1 LPSRI
6 PGAFAVPSEQAGDGA
21 SRSRP
26 PLGAT
31 HRAGNGVPPRVPRFS
46 QAVMWTPSVEAH
58 APECAPVALPNGGFA
73 MDEKKKDA
81 GPERVGS
88 WKAASPTGTSVGDRS
103 DGSAAS
109 GFIASRPRWE
119 PDVEA
124 DEEMDGAT
132 MDGGAITTGAAPIGA
147 MPEEDDV
154 SGAARTADFT
164 RGTSGASG
172 DASAHGASW
181 APSSAGDGARADAV
195 REAIRDRESSG
206 SGSEGFGLEETDA
219 GDSATRT
226 FAGFGEDRGSRQEE
240 SGSAEKLK
248 EKASEAQR
256 RAADAGREAQQRV
269 ADMGQKAGGRISE
282 AGHKASAREGR
293 GGQRRNT

>member
-1 LPSRI
+1 
-6 PGAFAVPSEQAGDGA
+6 
-21 SRSRP
+21 
-26 PLGAT
+26 
-31 HRAGNGVPPRVPRFS
+31 
-46 QAVMWTPSVEAH
+46 
-58 APECAPVALPNGGFA
+58 
-73 MDEKKKDA
+73 
-81 GPERVGS
+81 
-88 WKAASPTGTSVGDRS
+88 
-103 DGSAAS
+103 
-109 GFIASRPRWE
+109 
-119 PDVEA
+119 
-124 DEEMDGAT
+124 
-132 MDGGAITTGAAPIGA
+132 
-147 MPEEDDV
+147 

-282 AGHKASAREGR
+282 AGHKASGKLSEVGHKASGKAKSQFNQRKDGLAERLEGMRGQFSERAREPTQEWVERLGHR
-293 GGQRRNT
+293 ADDMIDRAARTLREKDADELLHLARSELRQRPMLYAGGMLAIGFLAARMLRSMEGSHADA

>member
-1 LPSRI
+1 MESRAGRLIGACRRIGQGWGVHGDDGLRCTGSGVFWHRHCPDATPARVPSGFRDCSAILPSRI
-6 PGAFAVPSEQAGDGA
+6 PGAFALPSEQAGDGA

-109 GFIASRPRWE
+109 GFIAGRPRWE
-119 PDVEA
+119 TDDEA

-226 FAGFGEDRGSRQEE
+226 FAG
-240 SGSAEKLK
+240 
-248 EKASEAQR
+248 
-256 RAADAGREAQQRV
+256 
-269 ADMGQKAGGRISE
+269 
-282 AGHKASAREGR
+282 
-293 GGQRRNT
+293 